1 VRASI
6 NTDLSSPI
14 ASPSTAYHVDEG
26 INHML
31 TSLGLH
37 ENLPLYD
44 ITRERLM
51 RSKTM
56 LLRGE
61 APRGPKPRAQKAP
74 TIAKKLGL
82 IKAWLKWA
90 TANGHLGKNPM
101 EGLELPARRCVGC

>member
-14 ASPSTAYHVDEG
+14 ANPSTAYHVDEA

-37 ENLPLYD
+37 KNLPLYD

-51 RSKTM
+51 RYKTM

-74 TIAKKLGL
+74 TIAKKL
-82 IKAWLKWA
+82 A
-90 TANGHLGKNPM
+90 
-101 EGLELPARRCVGC
+101 